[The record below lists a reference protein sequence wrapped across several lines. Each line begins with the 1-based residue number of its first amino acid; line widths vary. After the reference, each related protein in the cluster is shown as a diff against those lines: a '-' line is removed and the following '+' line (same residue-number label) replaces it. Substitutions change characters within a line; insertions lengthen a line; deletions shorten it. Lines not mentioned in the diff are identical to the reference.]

1 MKFKFKIQQYQTEAV
16 ENTVNV
22 FAGQPA
28 QQGQK
33 GYRIDLGKRAQTIAF
48 EGEDSGYSNGEIVL
62 TNEQILDNIR
72 DIQVAQLIQPS
83 TSLAKG
89 QGRVSLDIE
98 METGTGKTYVY
109 IKTMFELNR
118 RYGWCKF
125 IVVVPS
131 IAIRE
136 GVAKSFS
143 MLEDHFM
150 EHYGKKARWFVYNS
164 SNLQQLDQFSQD
176 SSISIMIINTQ
187 AFAASMKEGARNKE
201 SRIIYSKRD
210 EFASRRP
217 IDVIAANRPI
227 IIMDEPQKMEGE
239 ATQTALKKFNPLFT
253 LNYSATH
260 KTKHDT
266 IYALDAYD
274 AYKERLVKRIQVQGF
289 EIKNLRG
296 TSHYLYLDGIEL
308 SPKHPPVAR
317 IELETRNAAGA
328 IRREIKKFDVGD
340 DLRAESGLAE
350 YEGFT
355 VTEINPRGRG
365 YVTFLNGTTISCG
378 EVIGDSNEEAMQRVQ
393 IRETIRAHFEKEKE
407 LFNRGIKCLS
417 LFFIDEVANYRQYD
431 EEGNEVKG
439 KFQRIFEE
447 EYARLVNKYMT
458 VFDTDYDKYLR
469 QFRPYETH
477 RGYFSI
483 DKKGRSVNSTVKR
496 GSDMSDD
503 ISAYDLI
510 LKNKERLLSFEEP
523 TRFIFSH
530 SALREGWDNP
540 NVFQIC
546 TLRHSNSTTAKRQEV
561 GRGLR
566 LCVDKNGVRQDKQTL
581 GDDIHAI
588 NVLTVIANESY
599 ADFTSALQRETR
611 EVLRDRVTAA
621 SQDYFHGRIVKDAS
635 GEQHKIQGRTLW
647 CRHPLGTCERQQA
660 ACPLPLQPISRI

>member
-22 FAGQPA
+22 FAGQSA

-274 AYKERLVKRIQVQGF
+274 AYKER
-289 EIKNLRG
+289 
-296 TSHYLYLDGIEL
+296 
-308 SPKHPPVAR
+308 
-317 IELETRNAAGA
+317 NA
-328 IRREIKKFDVGD
+328 
-340 DLRAESGLAE
+340 S
-350 YEGFT
+350 
-355 VTEINPRGRG
+355 
-365 YVTFLNGTTISCG
+365 
-378 EVIGDSNEEAMQRVQ
+378 
-393 IRETIRAHFEKEKE
+393 
-407 LFNRGIKCLS
+407 
-417 LFFIDEVANYRQYD
+417 
-431 EEGNEVKG
+431 
-439 KFQRIFEE
+439 
-447 EYARLVNKYMT
+447 
-458 VFDTDYDKYLR
+458 
-469 QFRPYETH
+469 
-477 RGYFSI
+477 
-483 DKKGRSVNSTVKR
+483 
-496 GSDMSDD
+496 
-503 ISAYDLI
+503 
-510 LKNKERLLSFEEP
+510 
-523 TRFIFSH
+523 
-530 SALREGWDNP
+530 
-540 NVFQIC
+540 
-546 TLRHSNSTTAKRQEV
+546 
-561 GRGLR
+561 
-566 LCVDKNGVRQDKQTL
+566 
-581 GDDIHAI
+581 
-588 NVLTVIANESY
+588 
-599 ADFTSALQRETR
+599 
-611 EVLRDRVTAA
+611 
-621 SQDYFHGRIVKDAS
+621 
-635 GEQHKIQGRTLW
+635 
-647 CRHPLGTCERQQA
+647 
-660 ACPLPLQPISRI
+660 